1 VPKKRK
7 KDLALVYGPADDG
20 EGFKVL
26 RKRVQSDNLET
37 GVIRP
42 LKQGRAIH
50 GEVVQMK
57 QRPESPLVFDMETDA
72 ELSSPPPN
80 DSVRES
86 RDGGRNGPAQVATDK
101 YRQGW
106 DGIWGSRRLPSP
118 TN

>member
-1 VPKKRK
+1 M
-7 KDLALVYGPADDG
+7 YGPADDG

-42 LKQGRAIH
+42 LKEGRAIH
-50 GEVVQMK
+50 GEVVHMK

-72 ELSSPPPN
+72 ELSTTRN
-80 DSVRES
+80 DDAQAS
-86 RDGGRNGPAQVATDK
+86 RDGARNGPARVATDK

-106 DGIWGSRRLPSP
+106 DGIWGSRRRLPSP